1 MLVVTILDERRY
13 PWTRPEGRELYRVLV
28 TLYPSP
34 RRALPVAERA
44 GVKLWDIQQEQPAS
58 SLWSEILNY
67 CAPRNGLLTALVEQA
82 VADSH
87 NDFLQALLADQSPPV
102 AAEPLSGS
110 GAPMFVRND
119 DTITEPE
126 ALLFHDDLSLPI
138 GRIPALITTLGKLVE
153 LAPSVCKLTVRAGGA
168 EQYGTGFR
176 VGADLLL
183 TNWHVV
189 HSKVDKTPATMI
201 AAEFAF
207 EDDAAGRPV
216 RATPI
221 SCDSTIVALSQE
233 DDWAVIRTLDPLEAG
248 WPTIELA
255 NNAVPDRDD
264 AAFIIQHPMGM
275 RKRVAFVRNQIS
287 YVDDRVVQY
296 LTDTDVGS
304 SGSPVVDAEGRIIAL
319 HHAGGRPL
327 QEIGEPPMRKNE
339 GIRISRV
346 MEGWRDA

>member
-1 MLVVTILDERRY
+1 MSLLTESEY
-13 PWTRPEGRELYRVLV
+13 PWTHPEGRELYRLLV

-44 GVKLWDIQQEQPAS
+44 GVKSWEIQPEQPAS
-58 SLWSEILNY
+58 SLWADILNY
-67 CAPRNGLLTALVEQA
+67 CAPRKGLLTALVEQA
-82 VADSH
+82 AADSPTA
-87 NDFLQALLADQSPPV
+87 FLHALLADQSPLV

-110 GAPMFVRND
+110 GAPTFIRDD

-138 GRIPALITTLGKLVE
+138 GRLPALITTLGKLVE

-176 VGADLLL
+176 VGVDLLL

-189 HSKVDKTPATMI
+189 HGKVDRTPASMI

-216 RATPI
+216 AATPI
-221 SCDSTIVALSQE
+221 SCDASIVAMSQQ

-255 NNAVPDRDD
+255 NDAAPDRDD
-264 AAFIIQHPMGM
+264 SAFIVQHPLGL
-275 RKRVAFVRNQIS
+275 RKRVGFVRNQIS
-287 YVDDRVVQY
+287 YVDERVVQY

-304 SGSPVVDAEGRIIAL
+304 SGSPVVDADGRIIAL

-339 GIRISRV
+339 GIRISRIV
-346 MEGWRDA
+346 EGMRDAGL

>member
-1 MLVVTILDERRY
+1 MKVNLLTESEY
-13 PWTRPEGRELYRVLV
+13 PWTQPEGRELYRFLV

-44 GVKLWDIQQEQPAS
+44 GVKLWDIQLEQPAS
-58 SLWSEILNY
+58 SLWADILNY
-67 CAPRNGLLTALVEQA
+67 CAPRDGLLTALVEQA
-82 VADSH
+82 VADTPS
-87 NDFLQALLADQSPPV
+87 DFLRALLADETPPV
-102 AAEPLSGS
+102 AAEPLSGR
-110 GAPMFVRND
+110 GAPQFVHND

-138 GRIPALITTLGKLVE
+138 GRLPTLIATLGKLVE
-153 LAPSVCKLTVRAGGA
+153 LAPSVCKLTVRAGGT

-176 VGADLLL
+176 VGADTLM

-189 HSKVDKTPATMI
+189 HSKADRSPATMI
-201 AAEFAF
+201 AAEFGF

-216 RATPI
+216 AATVI
-221 SCDSTIVALSQE
+221 SCDAAIVASSQQ
-233 DDWAVIRTLDPLEAG
+233 DDWAVIRTLDPLQAD
-248 WPTIELA
+248 WPAIELA
-255 NNAVPDRDD
+255 NDAEPDRDD
-264 AAFIIQHPMGM
+264 SAFIIQHPMGM
-275 RKRVAFVRNQIS
+275 RKRVGFVRNQIS
-287 YVDDRVVQY
+287 YVDDRVVHY

-346 MEGWRDA
+346 VEGMRDA